1 MNLRTTFLHGI
12 LGENPIFRL
21 MLGIC
26 PTLAVSTTAFNGLG
40 MGAATTFVLIFSNVA
55 ISLLRKAIPEAIRI
69 PTLAVVIAAFVTVV
83 QLMVEAFVPAL
94 HQSLGIFIPLIA
106 VNCIIFGRA
115 EAFAFKHPPLQ
126 SAVDGL
132 GMGLGFTLS
141 LTLLASIREVL
152 GSGTFLGVQVMPAAY
167 EPMAIITS
175 PPGGFIMLGLLLAA
189 INLILRKM
197 EKRAA
202 AKA

>member
-1 MNLRTTFLHGI
+1 MKLRSIFSHGI
-12 LGENPIFRL
+12 LGENPIFRQ

-26 PTLAVSTTAFNGLG
+26 PTLAVTTTAFNGLG
-40 MGAATTFVLIFSNVA
+40 MGLAATFVLVFSNLA

-69 PTLAVVIAAFVTVV
+69 PTFVVVVAAFVTVV
-83 QLMVEAFVPAL
+83 QLAVEAFVPAL

-115 EAFAFKHPPLQ
+115 EAFAFSHPPLP

-141 LTLLASIREVL
+141 LTVLASIREVL
-152 GSGTFLGVQVMPAAY
+152 GNGTFLGAQVMPAFY
-167 EPMAIITS
+167 RPMAIITS

-189 INLILRKM
+189 INLIVRKI